1 LNQTA
6 DGLAES
12 VEYRTSI
19 FEVFLFTLND
29 HRSRVYKKSDDYWD
43 DNTYGRQ
50 EENIDLT
57 DIGKGNDCCS
67 RPFEHV
73 YDCERERV
81 VKNTEVAGELVEQH
95 TRGSDVKE
103 LAGTADDA
111 VDHFL
116 VYFLVGHEDG
126 NAEAIVF
133 DDQ

>member
-57 DIGKGNDCCS
+57 DIGESDDSGS
-67 RPFEHV
+67 RPFKHV
-73 YDCERERV
+73 HDCQGDRV
-81 VKNTEVAGELVEQH
+81 IENAEIAGELVEQH
-95 TRGSDVKE
+95 T
-103 LAGTADDA
+103 
-111 VDHFL
+111 
-116 VYFLVGHEDG
+116 
-126 NAEAIVF
+126 
-133 DDQ
+133 